1 MLKKIIISFLVT
13 VFLLNG
19 SLFFTF
25 FYSQRAQQFIIQSLN
40 LKKDFNQKLQEYISD
55 KVNDKNIRLNV
66 AGINFLEPAWPNLL
80 RIELDNVNI
89 HLPNQREKS
98 NIKII
103 ELGFSYDNILNNI
116 FSKNKD
122 LTFDYFKFNNLT
134 VNGNLQKNKFIPGP
148 LIKFLLSV
156 NKEFTKKTNLKQIWK
171 NQILIDKINFLL
183 LDTRNELEEKI
194 FNINCKNISV
204 SSYINKARSVNM
216 NCKDNDKVQFSVRG
230 ELAQNF
236 NKFYG
241 KIKNINHNLFQHG
254 LSKFDEIN
262 VNTRLN
268 GSYEIITNKNFKPKE
283 INFLSQKSI
292 ISFADTINSESIL
305 ETKFNGEIS
314 WRKKENIINF
324 KNISFPN
331 KSIGT
336 GSIDLLSKE
345 GSIKVKFEKITLEV
359 LEKNMIAH
367 HNYFKQYF
375 TFSKI
380 KNYFDVVNSG
390 SFNEMFINLNFS
402 YLKKFK
408 ITDVKGYSDFKN
420 VTVQHQ
426 NTFFKKKS
434 SALSGNLKFE
444 AFYNNN
450 RIIDKYSWIEMN
462 INASKGALFFQ
473 KLNWDYEFDRASFK
487 LKINRNNL
495 KISKA
500 SFIRNNQTDINFKD
514 INIENK
520 ILKDGFLKINNS
532 KFFSHIIKNLFNI
545 DLLGAAE
552 FNLALQG
559 DFKNLDFTFILDA
572 DLSRSYLASNLLNVV
587 KNKNIPASIKSKLS
601 FKNGKL
607 ISLKDVILK
616 MNKDIYKIQ
625 SVLFNDYA
633 YRKIILKNI
642 TSKQFLL
649 NRVNISRSNKET
661 NILISGKKIDLSNL
675 KNNIKNNFALGQKIV
690 FDITTDKIIF
700 NPQIVL
706 SGNIKGTI
714 HKSVFKS
721 TAYGQMWLANASILE
736 SGKLNIL
743 IDDNLS
749 TLYGI
754 GLTGGAETKIKLIK
768 KNNHY
773 PELSFETSNGGNLLK
788 ALGYTPNIRSG
799 EMKIDI
805 KFLNDSYD
813 QYEGIITSQNFSLI
827 NAPGI
832 INSLSILSF
841 SGIQSIISGEGVLF
855 NKGKAKIFVADN
867 TFNFDKLYLSS
878 ESLGISARGKLN
890 LKDQVVDLRGSVAPI
905 KIISKFISLVPA
917 VGELITGIKKEGLIA
932 GQFKMQG
939 PIEKPKVNLNFLS
952 FAPGIFREIFADD
965 WLDENNFFVK
975 NKDN

>member
-1 MLKKIIISFLVT
+1 M
-13 VFLLNG
+13 
-19 SLFFTF
+19 
-25 FYSQRAQQFIIQSLN
+25 
-40 LKKDFNQKLQEYISD
+40 
-55 KVNDKNIRLNV
+55 
-66 AGINFLEPAWPNLL
+66 
-80 RIELDNVNI
+80 
-89 HLPNQREKS
+89 
-98 NIKII
+98 
-103 ELGFSYDNILNNI
+103 
-116 FSKNKD
+116 
-122 LTFDYFKFNNLT
+122 
-134 VNGNLQKNKFIPGP
+134 
-148 LIKFLLSV
+148 IKFLLSA

-171 NQILIDKINFLL
+171 NKILIDKINFLL

-204 SSYINKARSVNM
+204 SSYVKKARSVNM
-216 NCKDNDKVQFSVRG
+216 NCRDNNKIQFSVRG

-241 KIKNINHNLFQHG
+241 KIKNINHKLFQHG

-268 GSYEIITNKNFKPKE
+268 GNYQIITNKNFKLKE
-283 INFLSQKSI
+283 VNFLSQKSI

-314 WRKKENIINF
+314 WKHKKNIINF

-345 GSIKVKFEKITLEV
+345 GSIKVKFEKIALEV
-359 LEKNMIAH
+359 LEKNIVAH

-380 KNYFDVVNSG
+380 KNYLDVVNSG

-402 YLKKFK
+402 FLKIFK
-408 ITDVKGYSDFKN
+408 ITDVKGYSNFKN

-426 NTFFKKKS
+426 NTFLKKNS
-434 SALSGNLKFE
+434 TAFSGDLKFE
-444 AFYNNN
+444 ASFNNN
-450 RIIDKYSWIEMN
+450 KIIDKYSWIEMN

-500 SFIRNNQTDINFKD
+500 FFIRNNHTDISFKD
-514 INIENK
+514 ISIENK

-532 KFFSHIIKNLFNI
+532 KFFSHIIKNLFNV

-572 DLSRSYLASNLLNVV
+572 DLSRSYLASNLLNIV
-587 KNKNIPASIKSKLS
+587 KNKNIPASIKSELS

-616 MNKDIYKIQ
+616 TNKDIYKIK
-625 SVLFNDYA
+625 SILLNDHA
-633 YRKIILKNI
+633 YSKIILKNI
-642 TSKQFLL
+642 TSKQFVL
-649 NRVNISRSNKET
+649 NIVNISRLNKEM
-661 NILISGKKIDLSNL
+661 NISISGKKIDLSNL
-675 KNNIKNNFALGQKIV
+675 KNNIKNNSALGQKIV
-690 FDITTDKIIF
+690 FDITADKIIF

-773 PELSFETSNGGNLLK
+773 PELSFETTNGGNLLR

-799 EMKIDI
+799 KMKIDI
-805 KFLNDSYD
+805 NFLNDSYD

-917 VGELITGIKKEGLIA
+917 VGELITGIKKDGLIA

-939 PIEKPKVNLNFLS
+939 SIKKPKVNLNLLS

>member
-1 MLKKIIISFLVT
+1 MLKKIIISFLLT
-13 VFLLNG
+13 IFLLTG

-25 FYSQRAQQFIIQSLN
+25 FYSERAQQFIIQSLN
-40 LKKDFNQKLQEYISD
+40 LKEDFNKKLQQYISNR
-55 KVNDKNIRLNV
+55 VNDKNIRLN
-66 AGINFLEPAWPNLL
+66 ASGINFLEPAWPNLL

-89 HLPNQREKS
+89 YLPNQREKS
-98 NIKII
+98 NVKII

-116 FSKNKD
+116 FLKNKD
-122 LTFDYFKFNNLT
+122 FAFDYFKFNNLT
-134 VNGNLQKNKFIPGP
+134 VNGNLGKEKFIPGP
-148 LIKFLLSV
+148 LIKFLLSA
-156 NKEFTKKTNLKQIWK
+156 NKAFSKKTDIKQIWK
-171 NQILIDKINFLL
+171 NKILIDKINFLL

-194 FNINCKNISV
+194 FNIKCENISI
-204 SSYINKARSVNM
+204 SSYVNKVRSVNM
-216 NCKDNDKVQFSVRG
+216 NCKDNNKIQFSVQG

-241 KIKNINHNLFQHG
+241 KIKNINHNLFRHG
-254 LSKFDEIN
+254 LSKFSKIN

-268 GSYEIITNKNFKPKE
+268 GNYQIITNKNFKLKE
-283 INFLSQKSI
+283 INFLSEKSI

-314 WRKKENIINF
+314 WKQKENIINF

-345 GSIKVKFEKITLEV
+345 GSIKVKFEKIALEV
-359 LEKNMIAH
+359 LQKNIVAH
-367 HNYFKQYF
+367 HDYFKQYF

-380 KNYFDVVNSG
+380 KNYLDVVNSG

-402 YLKKFK
+402 FLKIFK
-408 ITDVKGYSDFKN
+408 ITGVKGYSDFKN

-426 NTFFKKKS
+426 NTFLKKNS
-434 SALSGNLKFE
+434 TAFSGDLKFE
-444 AFYNNN
+444 ASFNNN
-450 RIIDKYSWIEMN
+450 KIIDKYSWIEMN
-462 INASKGALFFQ
+462 INTSKGALFFQ

-500 SFIRNNQTDINFKD
+500 FFIRNNLTDISFKD

-520 ILKDGFLKINNS
+520 ILKDGFVKINNS
-532 KFFSHIIKNLFNI
+532 KFFSHIIKIFFNV
-545 DLLGAAE
+545 DLLGAAV

-572 DLSRSYLASNLLNVV
+572 DLSHSYLASNLLNIV
-587 KNKNIPASIKSKLS
+587 KNKNIPASIKSELS

-607 ISLKDVILK
+607 ISLQDVILK
-616 MNKDIYKIQ
+616 MNKDIYKIK
-625 SVLFNDYA
+625 SILLNDHPYS
-633 YRKIILKNI
+633 KIILKNI
-642 TSKQFLL
+642 TSKQFVL
-649 NRVNISRSNKET
+649 NIVNISRLNKE
-661 NILISGKKIDLSNL
+661 IDISISGKKIDLSNL
-675 KNNIKNNFALGQKIV
+675 KNNIKNNSALGKKIV
-690 FDITTDKIIF
+690 FDITADKITF
-700 NPQIVL
+700 TPQIIL

-721 TAYGQMWLANASILE
+721 IAYGQMWLANASILE

-773 PELSFETSNGGNLLK
+773 PELSFETTNGGNLIR

-799 EMKIDI
+799 KMKIDI
-805 KFLNDSYD
+805 NFLNDSYD
-813 QYEGIITSQNFSLI
+813 QYEGLITSQNFSLI

-905 KIISKFISLVPA
+905 KLISKFISLVPA

-939 PIEKPKVNLNFLS
+939 SIKKPKVNLNLLS

-975 NKDN
+975 NKNN